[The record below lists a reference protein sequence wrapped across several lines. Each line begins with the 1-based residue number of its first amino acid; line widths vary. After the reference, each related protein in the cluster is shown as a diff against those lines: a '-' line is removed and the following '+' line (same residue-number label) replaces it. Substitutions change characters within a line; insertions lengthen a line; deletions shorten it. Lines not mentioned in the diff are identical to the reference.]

1 MTDKE
6 LKRLGR
12 AELIDI
18 IFELQKQCDAYTEQN
33 RELQEKLEKRELYL
47 SEAGS
52 IAEASLQINGVF
64 EAAQAAADQYLQ
76 SIHAAN
82 KRVEEK
88 LAEAEKEKTSILQ
101 EATQKAKEIV
111 TGAEQKAQ
119 KVKED
124 ADEHARVH
132 WTQFQEKANEL
143 LRAHEELSAFMV
155 KKAEK

>member
-76 SIHAAN
+76 SIHATN
-82 KRVEEK
+82 KR
-88 LAEAEKEKTSILQ
+88 A
-101 EATQKAKEIV
+101 
-111 TGAEQKAQ
+111 
-119 KVKED
+119 
-124 ADEHARVH
+124 
-132 WTQFQEKANEL
+132 
-143 LRAHEELSAFMV
+143 
-155 KKAEK
+155 